1 MKKDW
6 DKIELIK
13 QKTVEDSSFEI
24 DKINE
29 NHFIECQSHRMINCP
44 LQQTQNFF
52 KFYDKSDLYKQ
63 RLNWWGV
70 YLRTYIEIYPE
81 DEHHEERVKAL
92 EYYNEEM
99 KRLGL
104 KAE

>member
-6 DKIELIK
+6 DKIESIK
-13 QKTVEDSSFEI
+13 RKTVENSSLKMNVV
-24 DKINE
+24 DGYAA
-29 NHFIECQSHRMINCP
+29 RMINMP
-44 LQQTQNFF
+44 MGITEGIVRGYLRYPHIEST
-52 KFYDKSDLYKQ
+52 KDKLCA
-63 RLNWWGV
+63 WGV

-92 EYYNEEM
+92 EYYNNQM
-99 KRLGL
+99 KELGL